1 MNTAVII
8 IIAYDPC
15 DDVEISSRR
24 IYETSLMMIWFFRNV
39 SWFQLK
45 RSFAHEQQLLA
56 EAKTGH
62 SLFFVYVYVYYT
74 ESMNTCMMYH

>member
-1 MNTAVII
+1 VNTAVII

-24 IYETSLMMIWFFRNV
+24 IWNV

-56 EAKTGH
+56 EAKTVH